1 MMKKQIKMHNL
12 KKDDYFSLIDD
23 SLKYDTNKDIIEKY
37 LKDDK
42 KDSEPSIHIKTL
54 NEVSIPETEYQQLLK
69 KSHGLAKYEFGFDRL
84 QTSFKSYQELFENEQ
99 QKVLKLT
106 DIVTE
111 LIEKGDRYETKERVW
126 ALITKLLE

>member
-1 MMKKQIKMHNL
+1 MKNKVKMHNL

-23 SLKYDTNKDIIEKY
+23 SVKYDTNKDIIEKY
-37 LKDDK
+37 LDGDK
-42 KDSEPSIHIKTL
+42 EDSEPSIHIKTL
-54 NEVSIPETEYQQLLK
+54 KEYSIPETEYQQLLK
-69 KSHGLAKYEFGFDRL
+69 KSHSLAKYEFGFDLL

-111 LIEKGDRYETKERVW
+111 LIEKGDTYETKERVW